1 MATAGE
7 MVART
12 AEVFGVNVS
21 TLESIDRT
29 LVVAGLRHKGGRG
42 RSGAHM
48 TARDISHLAIAAA
61 HDVAM
66 KDAATLVGKIS
77 ALPRGLSR
85 LRNLPAS
92 GDEVDMLAE
101 GTDWS
106 SPPSAEELEE
116 CLPGA
121 EFLLSEP
128 TLGAAMTRVV
138 DGLAPGASG
147 SKDVQVAI
155 SFSNRG
161 PKATILYQV
170 GPTQLELSY
179 MPSKDEWIEPAVDRN
194 FRLGTK
200 LLRRLAGIIH
210 DDRPAAA

>member
-1 MATAGE
+1 MTTAGE

-66 KDAATLVGKIS
+66 KDAAVLVGKVS
-77 ALPRGLSR
+77 ALPRGLHR
-85 LRNLPAS
+85 YRILPAS
-92 GDEVDMLAE
+92 DDVLDMLAE

-106 SPPSAEELEE
+106 APPGEEDLEQ

-121 EFLLSEP
+121 TALLNEP
-128 TLGAAMTRVV
+128 SLGEAMSRVI
-138 DGLAPGASG
+138 DGLAGDALG
-147 SKDVQVAI
+147 GEGVKVTI
-155 SFSNRG
+155 RFSNQG
-161 PKATILYQV
+161 PQGTILYQA
-170 GPTQLELSY
+170 GNAQLEIFYL
-179 MPSKDEWIEPAVDRN
+179 PAGKDREKPAVDRN
-194 FRLGTK
+194 FSLNTT
-200 LLRRLAGIIH
+200 LLRKLAHIIH
-210 DDRPAAA
+210 GDPKSTS